1 MLRRWHRVLLALS
14 ALWCIVRPRET
25 FLRPPSQVPRG
36 FRSVA
41 VVPSEG
47 LASLQAKPSDLRKRA
62 LQNWARC
69 TLDQLHGFA
78 LHLGLFCVTEEYVRL
93 GYLGGQPASAGQPV
107 NILEQLPLQGLGG
120 ESLSLM

>member
-47 LASLQAKPSDLRKRA
+47 LASLQAKPSDLRTQERSNGA
-62 LQNWARC
+62 D
-69 TLDQLHGFA
+69 TLYTAEG
-78 LHLGLFCVTEEYVRL
+78 HLGTIVTLHAFR
-93 GYLGGQPASAGQPV
+93 
-107 NILEQLPLQGLGG
+107 GL
-120 ESLSLM
+120 